1 MKVTLTFNEQRRAAY
16 RQQGLWGDAS
26 LADYWQQTARAMP
39 DKIAVVD
46 NHGAT
51 YTYSALDH
59 AASCLANWMLAKG
72 IESGD
77 RIAFQLP
84 GWCEFTV
91 IYLACLKTG
100 AVSVPLLPS
109 WREAELVWVL
119 NKCQAKMF
127 FAPTLFKQ
135 TRPVDLI
142 LPLQNQLPQ
151 LQQIVG
157 VDKLAPAT
165 SSLSLSQILAD
176 NTPLTTAIT
185 THGDELAAV
194 LFTSGTEG
202 LPKGVMLTHNNILA
216 SERAYCARLNLT
228 WQDVFMMPAPLGHAT
243 GFLHG
248 VTAPFLIGARSVLL
262 DIFTPDACLALLEQ
276 QRCTCMLGA
285 TPFVYDLLN
294 LLEKQPADLS
304 ALRFFLCGGTTIPKK
319 VARECQQRGIKL
331 LSVYGSTESSPHAVV
346 NLDDPLPRF
355 MHTDGYAA
363 AGVEIKVVDDARKT
377 YGSTESSPHAVV
389 NLDDPLPRFM
399 HTDGYAAAGVEI
411 KVVDDARKTLPPG
424 CEGEEAS
431 RGPNV
436 FMGYFDE
443 PELTARALDEEGWYY
458 SGDLCRMD
466 EAGYIKIT
474 GRKKDIIVRGGENIS
489 SREVEDILLQ
499 HPKIHDACVVAMPD
513 ERLGER
519 SCAYVVLKAPHH
531 SLSLEEVVAFFSR
544 KRVAKYKYPEHI
556 VVIEKL
562 PRTVS
567 GKIQKFLLRKDIM
580 RRLTQDV
587 CEEIE

>member
-46 NHGAT
+46 NHGAS

-91 IYLACLKTG
+91 IYLACLKIG

-165 SSLSLSQILAD
+165 SSLSLSQIIAD
-176 NTPLTTAIT
+176 NTSLTTAIT

-294 LLEKQPADLS
+294 VLEKQPADLS

-346 NLDDPLPRF
+346 NLDDPL
-355 MHTDGYAA
+355 
-363 AGVEIKVVDDARKT
+363 
-377 YGSTESSPHAVV
+377 S
-389 NLDDPLPRFM
+389 RFM

-474 GRKKDIIVRGGENIS
+474 GGKKDIIVRGGENIS

-531 SLSLEEVVAFFSR
+531 SLSLEEVVVFFSR

-562 PRTVS
+562 PRTAS

>member
-46 NHGAT
+46 NHGAS

-59 AASCLANWMLAKG
+59 AARCLANWMLAKG

-91 IYLACLKTG
+91 IYLACLKIG

-165 SSLSLSQILAD
+165 SSLSLSQIIAD
-176 NTPLTTAIT
+176 NTSLTTAIT

-346 NLDDPLPRF
+346 NLDDPL
-355 MHTDGYAA
+355 
-363 AGVEIKVVDDARKT
+363 
-377 YGSTESSPHAVV
+377 S
-389 NLDDPLPRFM
+389 RFM

-562 PRTVS
+562 PRTTS

-587 CEEIE
+587 CEGIE

>member
-46 NHGAT
+46 NHGAS

-91 IYLACLKTG
+91 IYLACLKIG

-165 SSLSLSQILAD
+165 SSLSLSQIIAD

-294 LLEKQPADLS
+294 LLEKQPAGLS

-346 NLDDPLPRF
+346 NLDDPL
-355 MHTDGYAA
+355 
-363 AGVEIKVVDDARKT
+363 
-377 YGSTESSPHAVV
+377 S
-389 NLDDPLPRFM
+389 RFM

-562 PRTVS
+562 PRTAS

>member
-46 NHGAT
+46 NHGAS

-91 IYLACLKTG
+91 IYLACLKIG

-165 SSLSLSQILAD
+165 SSLSLSQIIAD
-176 NTPLTTAIT
+176 NTPLTMAIT

-243 GFLHG
+243 GFLNG

-304 ALRFFLCGGTTIPKK
+304 ALLFFLCGGTTIPKK

-346 NLDDPLPRF
+346 NLDDPL
-355 MHTDGYAA
+355 
-363 AGVEIKVVDDARKT
+363 
-377 YGSTESSPHAVV
+377 S
-389 NLDDPLPRFM
+389 RFM

-562 PRTVS
+562 PRTAS

>member
-1 MKVTLTFNEQRRAAY
+1 MHPTGPQLGPDVLFRESKMKVTLTFNEQRRAAY

-46 NHGAT
+46 NHGAS

-91 IYLACLKTG
+91 IYLACLKIG

-165 SSLSLSQILAD
+165 SSLSLSQIIAD
-176 NTPLTTAIT
+176 NIPLTTAIT

-228 WQDVFMMPAPLGHAT
+228 WLDVFMMPAPLGHAT

-319 VARECQQRGIKL
+319 VARECQQRSIKL

-346 NLDDPLPRF
+346 NLDNSL
-355 MHTDGYAA
+355 
-363 AGVEIKVVDDARKT
+363 
-377 YGSTESSPHAVV
+377 S
-389 NLDDPLPRFM
+389 RFM

-531 SLSLEEVVAFFSR
+531 SLSLEEMAAFFSR

-562 PRTVS
+562 PRTAS
-567 GKIQKFLLRKDIM
+567 DKIQKF
-580 RRLTQDV
+580 
-587 CEEIE
+587 

>member
-46 NHGAT
+46 NHGAS

-59 AASCLANWMLAKG
+59 AASCLANWMLTKG

-91 IYLACLKTG
+91 IYLACLKIG

-165 SSLSLSQILAD
+165 SALSLSQIIAD
-176 NTPLTTAIT
+176 NTPLTMAIT
-185 THGDELAAV
+185 VHGDELAAV

-262 DIFTPDACLALLEQ
+262 DIFTPAACLALLEQ

-346 NLDDPLPRF
+346 NLDDPL
-355 MHTDGYAA
+355 
-363 AGVEIKVVDDARKT
+363 
-377 YGSTESSPHAVV
+377 S
-389 NLDDPLPRFM
+389 RFM

-424 CEGEEAS
+424 YEGEEAS

>member
-46 NHGAT
+46 NHGAS

-91 IYLACLKTG
+91 IYLACLKIG

-109 WREAELVWVL
+109 WRETELVWVL

-165 SSLSLSQILAD
+165 SSLSLSQIIAD

-185 THGDELAAV
+185 VHGDELAAV

-331 LSVYGSTESSPHAVV
+331 LSVYGSTESSPHAMV
-346 NLDDPLPRF
+346 NLDDPL
-355 MHTDGYAA
+355 
-363 AGVEIKVVDDARKT
+363 
-377 YGSTESSPHAVV
+377 S
-389 NLDDPLPRFM
+389 RFM

-562 PRTVS
+562 PRTAS

>member
-46 NHGAT
+46 NHGAS

-91 IYLACLKTG
+91 IYLACLKIG

-165 SSLSLSQILAD
+165 SSLSLSQIIAD

-248 VTAPFLIGARSVLL
+248 VTAPFLIGAHSVLL

-294 LLEKQPADLS
+294 VLEKQPADLS

-319 VARECQQRGIKL
+319 VARECQQLGIKL

-346 NLDDPLPRF
+346 NLDDPL
-355 MHTDGYAA
+355 
-363 AGVEIKVVDDARKT
+363 
-377 YGSTESSPHAVV
+377 S
-389 NLDDPLPRFM
+389 RFM

-499 HPKIHDACVVAMPD
+499 HPKIHDACVVVMPD

-562 PRTVS
+562 PRTAS

>member
-1 MKVTLTFNEQRRAAY
+1 MHPTGPHLGPDVLFRESNMKVTLTFNEQRRAAY

-46 NHGAT
+46 NHGAS

-84 GWCEFTV
+84 SWCEFTV
-91 IYLACLKTG
+91 IYLACLKIG

-165 SSLSLSQILAD
+165 SSLSLSQIIAD
-176 NTPLTTAIT
+176 NTSLTTAIT

-294 LLEKQPADLS
+294 VLEKQPADLS

-346 NLDDPLPRF
+346 NLDDPL
-355 MHTDGYAA
+355 
-363 AGVEIKVVDDARKT
+363 
-377 YGSTESSPHAVV
+377 S
-389 NLDDPLPRFM
+389 RFM

-499 HPKIHDACVVAMPD
+499 HPKIHDACVVAMSD

-562 PRTVS
+562 PRTTS

>member
-46 NHGAT
+46 NHGAS
-51 YTYSALDH
+51 YTYSALEH

-91 IYLACLKTG
+91 IYLACLKIG

-165 SSLSLSQILAD
+165 SSLSLSQIIAD
-176 NTPLTTAIT
+176 NIPLTTAIT

-228 WQDVFMMPAPLGHAT
+228 WLDVFMMPAPLGHAT

-319 VARECQQRGIKL
+319 VARECQQRSIKL

-346 NLDDPLPRF
+346 NLDNSL
-355 MHTDGYAA
+355 
-363 AGVEIKVVDDARKT
+363 
-377 YGSTESSPHAVV
+377 S
-389 NLDDPLPRFM
+389 RFM

-531 SLSLEEVVAFFSR
+531 SLSLEEMAAFFSR

-562 PRTVS
+562 PRTAS
-567 GKIQKFLLRKDIM
+567 DKIQKFLLRKDII

>member
-46 NHGAT
+46 NHGAS

-91 IYLACLKTG
+91 IYLACLKIG

-165 SSLSLSQILAD
+165 SSLSLSQIIAD
-176 NTPLTTAIT
+176 NTSLTTAIT

-216 SERAYCARLNLT
+216 SERAYCVRLNLT

-346 NLDDPLPRF
+346 NLDDPL
-355 MHTDGYAA
+355 
-363 AGVEIKVVDDARKT
+363 
-377 YGSTESSPHAVV
+377 S
-389 NLDDPLPRFM
+389 RFM

-499 HPKIHDACVVAMPD
+499 HPKIHDACVVAMSD

-562 PRTVS
+562 PRTTS

>member
-46 NHGAT
+46 NHGAS

-91 IYLACLKTG
+91 IYLACLKIG

-165 SSLSLSQILAD
+165 SSLSLSQIIAD
-176 NTPLTTAIT
+176 NTSLTTAIT

-294 LLEKQPADLS
+294 VLEKQPADLS

-346 NLDDPLPRF
+346 NLDDPL
-355 MHTDGYAA
+355 
-363 AGVEIKVVDDARKT
+363 
-377 YGSTESSPHAVV
+377 S
-389 NLDDPLPRFM
+389 RFM

-489 SREVEDILLQ
+489 SREVEDILLR
-499 HPKIHDACVVAMPD
+499 HPKIHDACVVAMSD

-562 PRTVS
+562 PRTTS

>member
-91 IYLACLKTG
+91 IYLACLKIG

-165 SSLSLSQILAD
+165 SALSLSQIIAD

-185 THGDELAAV
+185 VHGDELAAV

-294 LLEKQPADLS
+294 VLEKQPADLS

-319 VARECQQRGIKL
+319 VARECQQLGIKL
-331 LSVYGSTESSPHAVV
+331 LSV
-346 NLDDPLPRF
+346 
-355 MHTDGYAA
+355 
-363 AGVEIKVVDDARKT
+363 

>member
-46 NHGAT
+46 NHGAS

-91 IYLACLKTG
+91 IYLACLKIG

-165 SSLSLSQILAD
+165 SALSLSQIIAD
-176 NTPLTTAIT
+176 NTHLTTAIT
-185 THGDELAAV
+185 VHGDELAAV

-262 DIFTPDACLALLEQ
+262 DIFTPAACLALLEQ

-294 LLEKQPADLS
+294 LLEKQSADLS

-319 VARECQQRGIKL
+319 VARECQQRSIKL

-346 NLDDPLPRF
+346 NLDDPL
-355 MHTDGYAA
+355 
-363 AGVEIKVVDDARKT
+363 
-377 YGSTESSPHAVV
+377 S
-389 NLDDPLPRFM
+389 RFM

-531 SLSLEEVVAFFSR
+531 SLSLEDVVTFFSR

-562 PRTVS
+562 PRTAS

-580 RRLTQDV
+580 LRLTQDV

>member
-1 MKVTLTFNEQRRAAY
+1 MHPTGPHLGPDALFRESKMKVTLTFNEQRRAAY

-46 NHGAT
+46 NHGAS

-91 IYLACLKTG
+91 IYLACLKIG

-165 SSLSLSQILAD
+165 SALSLSQSIAD

-185 THGDELAAV
+185 VHGDELAAV

-294 LLEKQPADLS
+294 VLEKQPADLS

-319 VARECQQRGIKL
+319 VARECQQLGIKL

-346 NLDDPLPRF
+346 NLDDPL
-355 MHTDGYAA
+355 
-363 AGVEIKVVDDARKT
+363 
-377 YGSTESSPHAVV
+377 S
-389 NLDDPLPRFM
+389 RFM

-562 PRTVS
+562 PRTAS

>member
-1 MKVTLTFNEQRRAAY
+1 MHPTGPHLGPDVLFRESNMKVTLTFNEQRRAAY

-46 NHGAT
+46 NHGAS

-91 IYLACLKTG
+91 IYLACLKIG

-165 SSLSLSQILAD
+165 SSLSLSQIIAD

-294 LLEKQPADLS
+294 VLEKQPADLS

-319 VARECQQRGIKL
+319 VARECQQLGIKL

-346 NLDDPLPRF
+346 NLDDPL
-355 MHTDGYAA
+355 
-363 AGVEIKVVDDARKT
+363 
-377 YGSTESSPHAVV
+377 S
-389 NLDDPLPRFM
+389 RFM

-531 SLSLEEVVAFFSR
+531 SLSLEEVVTFFSR

-562 PRTVS
+562 PRTAS

>member
-46 NHGAT
+46 NHGAS

-91 IYLACLKTG
+91 IYLACLKIG

-165 SSLSLSQILAD
+165 SSLSLSQIIAD

-346 NLDDPLPRF
+346 NLDDPLSRF

-363 AGVEIKVVDDARKT
+363 AGVEIT
-377 YGSTESSPHAVV
+377 
-389 NLDDPLPRFM
+389 
-399 HTDGYAAAGVEI
+399 
-411 KVVDDARKTLPPG
+411 VVDDARKTLPPG

-562 PRTVS
+562 PRTAS

>member
-46 NHGAT
+46 NHGAS

-91 IYLACLKTG
+91 IYLACLKIG
-100 AVSVPLLPS
+100 SVSVPLLPS

-165 SSLSLSQILAD
+165 SSLSLSQIIAD

-346 NLDDPLPRF
+346 NLDDPL
-355 MHTDGYAA
+355 
-363 AGVEIKVVDDARKT
+363 
-377 YGSTESSPHAVV
+377 S
-389 NLDDPLPRFM
+389 RFM

-531 SLSLEEVVAFFSR
+531 SLSLEDVVAFFSR

-562 PRTVS
+562 PRTAS
-567 GKIQKFLLRKDIM
+567 GKIQKFLLRKDIVQ
-580 RRLTQDV
+580 RLEQSCV
-587 CEEIE
+587 EA

>member
-46 NHGAT
+46 NHGAS
-51 YTYSALDH
+51 YTYSAIDH

-91 IYLACLKTG
+91 IYLACLKIG

-346 NLDDPLPRF
+346 NLDDPL
-355 MHTDGYAA
+355 
-363 AGVEIKVVDDARKT
+363 
-377 YGSTESSPHAVV
+377 S
-389 NLDDPLPRFM
+389 RFM

-424 CEGEEAS
+424 YEGEEAS

-544 KRVAKYKYPEHI
+544 KRIAKYKYPEHI

>member
-46 NHGAT
+46 NHGAS

-91 IYLACLKTG
+91 IYLACLKIG

-165 SSLSLSQILAD
+165 SSLSLSQIIAD

-216 SERAYCARLNLT
+216 SERAYCARLNRT

-294 LLEKQPADLS
+294 VLEKQPADLS

-319 VARECQQRGIKL
+319 VARECQQLGIKL

-346 NLDDPLPRF
+346 NLDDPL
-355 MHTDGYAA
+355 
-363 AGVEIKVVDDARKT
+363 
-377 YGSTESSPHAVV
+377 S
-389 NLDDPLPRFM
+389 RFM

-562 PRTVS
+562 PRTAS

>member
-46 NHGAT
+46 NHGAS

-91 IYLACLKTG
+91 IYLACLKIG

-165 SSLSLSQILAD
+165 SSLSLSQIIAD

-294 LLEKQPADLS
+294 VLEKQPADLS

-346 NLDDPLPRF
+346 NLDDPL
-355 MHTDGYAA
+355 
-363 AGVEIKVVDDARKT
+363 
-377 YGSTESSPHAVV
+377 S
-389 NLDDPLPRFM
+389 RFM

-489 SREVEDILLQ
+489 SSEVEDILLQ

-562 PRTVS
+562 PRTAS

>member
-26 LADYWQQTARAMP
+26 LADYWQQTARAIP

-46 NHGAT
+46 NHGAS

-91 IYLACLKTG
+91 IYLACLKIG

-165 SSLSLSQILAD
+165 SSLSLSQIIAD
-176 NTPLTTAIT
+176 NTSLTTAIT

-294 LLEKQPADLS
+294 VLEKQPADLS

-346 NLDDPLPRF
+346 NLDDPL
-355 MHTDGYAA
+355 
-363 AGVEIKVVDDARKT
+363 
-377 YGSTESSPHAVV
+377 S
-389 NLDDPLPRFM
+389 RFM

-562 PRTVS
+562 PRTAS

>member
-46 NHGAT
+46 NHGAS

-59 AASCLANWMLAKG
+59 AVSCLANWMLAKG

-91 IYLACLKTG
+91 IYLACLKIG

-165 SSLSLSQILAD
+165 SSLSLSQIIAD
-176 NTPLTTAIT
+176 NTSLTTAIT

-294 LLEKQPADLS
+294 VLEKQPADLS

-346 NLDDPLPRF
+346 NLDDPL
-355 MHTDGYAA
+355 
-363 AGVEIKVVDDARKT
+363 
-377 YGSTESSPHAVV
+377 S
-389 NLDDPLPRFM
+389 RFM

-499 HPKIHDACVVAMPD
+499 HPKIHDACVVAMSD

-562 PRTVS
+562 PRTAS

>member
-1 MKVTLTFNEQRRAAY
+1 MHPTGPHLGPDVLSRESKMKVTLTFNEQRRAAY

-46 NHGAT
+46 NHGAS

-59 AASCLANWMLAKG
+59 AASCLANWMLTKG

-91 IYLACLKTG
+91 IYLACLKIG

-165 SSLSLSQILAD
+165 SSLSLSQIIAD

-185 THGDELAAV
+185 VHGDELAAV

-346 NLDDPLPRF
+346 NLDDPL
-355 MHTDGYAA
+355 
-363 AGVEIKVVDDARKT
+363 
-377 YGSTESSPHAVV
+377 S
-389 NLDDPLPRFM
+389 RFM

-531 SLSLEEVVAFFSR
+531 SLSLEDVVTFFSR

-562 PRTVS
+562 PRTAS

-580 RRLTQDV
+580 LRLTQDV

>member
-46 NHGAT
+46 NHGAS

-91 IYLACLKTG
+91 IYLACLKIG

-165 SSLSLSQILAD
+165 SSLSLSQIIAD

-262 DIFTPDACLALLEQ
+262 DIFTPHACLALLEQ

-294 LLEKQPADLS
+294 VLEKQPADLS

-346 NLDDPLPRF
+346 NLDDPL
-355 MHTDGYAA
+355 
-363 AGVEIKVVDDARKT
+363 
-377 YGSTESSPHAVV
+377 S
-389 NLDDPLPRFM
+389 RFM

-562 PRTVS
+562 PRTAS

>member
-1 MKVTLTFNEQRRAAY
+1 MHPTGPHLGPDVLFRESKMKVTLKFNEQRRAAY

-46 NHGAT
+46 NHGAS

-91 IYLACLKTG
+91 IYLACLKIG

-165 SSLSLSQILAD
+165 SSLSLSQIIAD
-176 NTPLTTAIT
+176 NTPLTMAIT

-346 NLDDPLPRF
+346 NLDDPL
-355 MHTDGYAA
+355 
-363 AGVEIKVVDDARKT
+363 
-377 YGSTESSPHAVV
+377 S
-389 NLDDPLPRFM
+389 RFM

-562 PRTVS
+562 PRTAS

>member
-46 NHGAT
+46 NHGAS

-91 IYLACLKTG
+91 IYLACLKIG

-165 SSLSLSQILAD
+165 SSLSLSQIIAD

-346 NLDDPLPRF
+346 NLDDPL
-355 MHTDGYAA
+355 
-363 AGVEIKVVDDARKT
+363 
-377 YGSTESSPHAVV
+377 S
-389 NLDDPLPRFM
+389 RFM

-531 SLSLEEVVAFFSR
+531 SLLLEEVVAFFSR

-562 PRTVS
+562 PRTAS

>member
-46 NHGAT
+46 NHGAS

-91 IYLACLKTG
+91 IYLACLKIG

-151 LQQIVG
+151 LQQLVG

-165 SSLSLSQILAD
+165 SALSLSQIIAD

-185 THGDELAAV
+185 VHGDELAAV

-346 NLDDPLPRF
+346 NLDDPL
-355 MHTDGYAA
+355 
-363 AGVEIKVVDDARKT
+363 
-377 YGSTESSPHAVV
+377 S
-389 NLDDPLPRFM
+389 RFM

-458 SGDLCRMD
+458 SGDLCCMD

-562 PRTVS
+562 PRTAS

-580 RRLTQDV
+580 RRLTQDD

>member
-46 NHGAT
+46 NHGAS

-91 IYLACLKTG
+91 IYLACLKIG

-165 SSLSLSQILAD
+165 SSLSLSQIIAD

-346 NLDDPLPRF
+346 NLDDPL
-355 MHTDGYAA
+355 
-363 AGVEIKVVDDARKT
+363 
-377 YGSTESSPHAVV
+377 S
-389 NLDDPLPRFM
+389 RFM

-562 PRTVS
+562 PRTAS

-587 CEEIE
+587 CDEIE

>member
-46 NHGAT
+46 NHGAS

-91 IYLACLKTG
+91 IYLACLKIG

-165 SSLSLSQILAD
+165 SSLSLSQIIAD
-176 NTPLTTAIT
+176 NTSLTTAIT

-276 QRCTCMLGA
+276 QRCTCMLVA

-294 LLEKQPADLS
+294 VLEKQPADLS

-346 NLDDPLPRF
+346 NLDDPL
-355 MHTDGYAA
+355 
-363 AGVEIKVVDDARKT
+363 
-377 YGSTESSPHAVV
+377 S
-389 NLDDPLPRFM
+389 RFM

-499 HPKIHDACVVAMPD
+499 HPKIHDACVVAMSD

-562 PRTVS
+562 PRTTS

>member
-91 IYLACLKTG
+91 IYLACLKIG

-151 LQQIVG
+151 LQQLVG

-165 SSLSLSQILAD
+165 SALSLSQIIAD

-185 THGDELAAV
+185 VHGDELAAV

-377 YGSTESSPHAVV
+377 
-389 NLDDPLPRFM
+389 
-399 HTDGYAAAGVEI
+399 
-411 KVVDDARKTLPPG
+411 LPPG

-562 PRTVS
+562 PRTAS

>member
-46 NHGAT
+46 NHGAS

-59 AASCLANWMLAKG
+59 TASCLANWMLAKG

-91 IYLACLKTG
+91 IYLACLKIG

-165 SSLSLSQILAD
+165 SSLSLSQIIAD

-346 NLDDPLPRF
+346 NLDDPL
-355 MHTDGYAA
+355 
-363 AGVEIKVVDDARKT
+363 
-377 YGSTESSPHAVV
+377 S
-389 NLDDPLPRFM
+389 RFM

-443 PELTARALDEEGWYY
+443 PELTARALDEEGRYY

-562 PRTVS
+562 PRTAS

>member
-46 NHGAT
+46 NHGAS

-91 IYLACLKTG
+91 IYLACLKIG

-165 SSLSLSQILAD
+165 SSLSLSQIIAD

-346 NLDDPLPRF
+346 NLDDPL
-355 MHTDGYAA
+355 
-363 AGVEIKVVDDARKT
+363 
-377 YGSTESSPHAVV
+377 S
-389 NLDDPLPRFM
+389 RFM

-458 SGDLCRMD
+458 SGDLCHMD

-562 PRTVS
+562 PRTAS

>member
-46 NHGAT
+46 NHGAS

-91 IYLACLKTG
+91 IYLACLKIG

-151 LQQIVG
+151 LQQLVG

-165 SSLSLSQILAD
+165 SALSLSQIIAD

-185 THGDELAAV
+185 VHGDELAAV

-346 NLDDPLPRF
+346 NLDDPL
-355 MHTDGYAA
+355 
-363 AGVEIKVVDDARKT
+363 
-377 YGSTESSPHAVV
+377 S
-389 NLDDPLPRFM
+389 RFM

-458 SGDLCRMD
+458 SGDLCCMD

-489 SREVEDILLQ
+489 SREVEDILLR

-562 PRTVS
+562 PRTAS

>member
-46 NHGAT
+46 NHGAS

-91 IYLACLKTG
+91 IYLACLKIG

-165 SSLSLSQILAD
+165 SSLSLSQIIAD
-176 NTPLTTAIT
+176 NTSLTTAIT

-294 LLEKQPADLS
+294 VLEKQPADLS

-319 VARECQQRGIKL
+319 VARECQQLGIKL

-346 NLDDPLPRF
+346 NLDDPL
-355 MHTDGYAA
+355 
-363 AGVEIKVVDDARKT
+363 
-377 YGSTESSPHAVV
+377 S
-389 NLDDPLPRFM
+389 RFM

-499 HPKIHDACVVAMPD
+499 HPKIHDACVVAMSD

-562 PRTVS
+562 PRTAS